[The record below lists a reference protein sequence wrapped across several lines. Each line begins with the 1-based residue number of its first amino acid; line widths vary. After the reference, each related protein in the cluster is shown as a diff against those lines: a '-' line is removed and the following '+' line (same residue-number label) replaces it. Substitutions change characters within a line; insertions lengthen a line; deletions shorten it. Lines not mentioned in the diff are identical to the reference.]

1 VTGLLDHLF
10 HTIVDQDDGV
20 LVLTP
25 YYAGFDRELVGGRSA
40 IRIVPVH
47 WEGIYAGHDVWDGP
61 SGLKAAFE
69 QALQQAESQGI
80 QVRSVMNSPQ
90 PLDGTDTFRADAHI
104 RFVLSSYAILT
115 TP

>member
-1 VTGLLDHLF
+1 MTGLLDHLF

-20 LVLTP
+20 LVLTA

-40 IRIVPVH
+40 IKIVPVH
-47 WEGIYAGHDVWDGP
+47 WGGIYAGQDAWDGP

-80 QVRSVMNSPQ
+80 EVRSVRKSP
-90 PLDGTDTFRADAHI
+90 
-104 RFVLSSYAILT
+104 V
-115 TP
+115 TPRRY